1 MARKKE
7 EKQMKVYLW
16 EANMALIWQENLY
29 LNEDWII
36 EVEVESPE
44 EQLCKD
50 YKLKDLEMLYKK
62 YFLKEEV

>member
-36 EVEVESPE
+36 EVEAESPE

-50 YKLKDLEMLYKK
+50 YELKDLEMLYKK